1 MAPVVAMAPDPP
13 GIVVLTSSVLVVF
26 CFFFF
31 LHQAM
36 AITRILVHGAYFLQK
51 ADTTP
56 GRGGAL

>member
-1 MAPVVAMAPDPP
+1 MAPVVAIAPDPP

-26 CFFFF
+26 FFFF
-31 LHQAM
+31 FHQAM
-36 AITRILVHGAYFLQK
+36 AITRILVHGKCFLQK